1 MKQFFI
7 CILLFQLLSCK
18 TDSNTS
24 SNIKNES
31 KTTADNSSVN
41 NTEIRYVIARS
52 GLNYRKTP
60 KGKILGKF
68 EFGQKLQIVEH
79 TNIFDEIVDENKHI
93 SGEWVGVQIEKESD
107 VKYVFDGFITKKKEF
122 DHIGNNIEN
131 LIPYGYEIEYKTE
144 GDLNGDNIDDIV
156 TVIRK
161 TENFNGNR
169 IVMVFLKKE
178 NSYKI
183 DKVSN
188 TVFPNKFFSN
198 ESDMETYYQEDIN
211 ISNKELKIQ
220 LYGTGPV
227 GNNLSTFKYDDKKL
241 ILTHIETYNVGA
253 GSHHSLNFDVINSK
267 LIEEVTNT
275 MEEDMPTSTQ
285 TFIIPKQE
293 YLFEKCSPED
303 IISDVYR
310 STSNANQ
317 ID

>member
-1 MKQFFI
+1 MKYFFI

-31 KTTADNSSVN
+31 RTKVNDSSQN

-79 TNIFDEIVDENKHI
+79 TNIFDEIVDENKLI
-93 SGEWVGVQIEKESD
+93 SGEWVGVHLENESD
-107 VKYVFDGFITKKKEF
+107 VKYVFDGFIAKKKEF
-122 DHIGNNIEN
+122 DNISNNIEN

-156 TVIRK
+156 AVIRK
-161 TENFNGNR
+161 TENFNGDR

-198 ESDMETYYQEDIN
+198 ESDLETYYQEDII

-227 GNNLSTFKYDDKKL
+227 GNNLSTFKYDNNKL
-241 ILTHIETYNVGA
+241 VLTHIETYNVGA
-253 GSHHSLNFDVINSK
+253 GSHHSLNFDALNSK

-285 TFIIPKQE
+285 TFQIPKQE
-293 YLFEKCSPED
+293 YLFEKCNPED
-303 IISDVYR
+303 IIGEVYR